1 MIGGGCKQDPAT
13 TIYGGR
19 NGKVSEVA
27 EVKRETAL
35 YFFEGQ
41 SFAENGIEKA
51 ARSGR
56 LEYKQ
61 TIMRGDGFAYKVY
74 PG

>member
-1 MIGGGCKQDPAT
+1 MASPT
-13 TIYGGR
+13 TLYERTFSSGVPG
-19 NGKVSEVA
+19 
-27 EVKRETAL
+27 EVKCETAL
-35 YFFEGQ
+35 YIAEGQ

>member
-1 MIGGGCKQDPAT
+1 MILPKQLLPRVYSERSFYET
-13 TIYGGR
+13 KIYI
-19 NGKVSEVA
+19 A
-27 EVKRETAL
+27 EE
-35 YFFEGQ
+35 Q
-41 SFAENGIEKA
+41 SFTENGIEKA